1 MPSFVIHALR
11 DTLFDPVT
19 VPHQWM
25 AWYAVVWFFLAGF
38 VYILLIID
46 YTMYLQEQDEEDL
59 DDLVV
64 YINYVN

>member
-11 DTLFDPVT
+11 DTLFYPVM
-19 VPHQWM
+19 VPRRWM
-25 AWYAVVWFFLAGF
+25 AWYAIVWFFLAGF